1 MFKAIPKA
9 RSSLATTIF
18 KSLKK
23 AIFSGQL
30 KPGVRLIESSLATQ
44 FGVSSIPL
52 REAIKKL
59 EAEGLVEVIPY
70 KGARVVQ
77 ASPSDIE
84 DAYAIVGVLEGYAAK
99 LATPLLEPTHI
110 DKMKKLHQE
119 MQDEE
124 LKKDLK
130 HWLKVNNEFHR
141 TFVAPCKLPNLISL
155 IHDKIGPL
163 GRYWYIATT
172 IPGAINDGINEH
184 GQIIKAFE
192 DGDSDRVRL
201 LVENHRIIA
210 GQRVKECLL
219 NLDGASEVA
228 EPL

>member
-1 MFKAIPKA
+1 MFKTIPKT
-9 RSSLATTIF
+9 RSSLASVVF
-18 KSLKK
+18 KQLKK

-30 KPGVRLIESSLATQ
+30 KPGARLVESALAAQ

-59 EAEGLVEVIPY
+59 EAENLVEVIPY

-84 DAYAIVGVLEGYAAK
+84 DTYAIVGVLEGYAAK
-99 LATPLLEPTHI
+99 LATPLLEQSHI
-110 DKMKKLHQE
+110 DRMKSLHQK
-119 MQDEE
+119 MQDENI
-124 LKKDLK
+124 KRDIK

-141 TFVAPCKLPNLISL
+141 IFVDRCKLPNLINL

-163 GRYWYIATT
+163 GRYWYIATS
-172 IPGAINDGINEH
+172 IPGVLDDGINYH
-184 GQIIKAFE
+184 GKIIKAFE
-192 DGDSDRVRL
+192 ERDSDLARS

-210 GQRVKECLL
+210 GQQVKERLA
-219 NLDGASEVA
+219 NLEAA
-228 EPL
+228 